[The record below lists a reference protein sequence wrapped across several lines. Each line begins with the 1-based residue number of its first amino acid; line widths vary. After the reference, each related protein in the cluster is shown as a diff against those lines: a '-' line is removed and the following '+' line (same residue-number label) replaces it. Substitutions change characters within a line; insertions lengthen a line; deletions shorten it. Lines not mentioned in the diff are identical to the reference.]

1 MRIAIAASALLALG
15 LAASTTPSSAADRNA
30 HDLAGVWWTKTYQPR
45 LLPMEGKALPF
56 TAEGRARYEK
66 IADGLKSGAIVDRAV
81 YLCLPE
87 GMPRAMTSAY
97 PFQIMM
103 TPGQVTFAHEANRA
117 SRMVSFADKH
127 ADPDV
132 WDPSYMGDGIAK
144 WNGDTLVIDSTN
156 FKAERIYLDAS
167 GLPVSDKLQLLER
180 IKLFDGGKQLE
191 NLITVTDPVI
201 FAKPWTA
208 RLTFER
214 RDDIE
219 LKTDWVCG
227 EPQRDVAAVI
237 RGAVK

>member
-1 MRIAIAASALLALG
+1 MKIKTVICAAVLAASATLA
-15 LAASTTPSSAADRNA
+15 SAADR
-30 HDLAGVWWTKTYQPR
+30 HSRDLAGVWWIKASVLR
-45 LLPMEGKALPF
+45 LLPNDGKALPF

-66 IADGLKSGAIVDRAV
+66 IAAGLKSGAIVDQAV

-117 SRMVSFADKH
+117 VRMVSFADKH

-132 WDPSYMGDGIAK
+132 WDPAYMGDGIAK

-167 GLPVSDKLQLLER
+167 GVPVSDQLHLLER
-180 IKLFDGGKQLE
+180 IKLIDGGRQLE
-191 NLITVTDPVI
+191 DLITVTDPVI

-227 EPQRDVAAVI
+227 EPHRDVAAVI
-237 RGAVK
+237 GRAAK